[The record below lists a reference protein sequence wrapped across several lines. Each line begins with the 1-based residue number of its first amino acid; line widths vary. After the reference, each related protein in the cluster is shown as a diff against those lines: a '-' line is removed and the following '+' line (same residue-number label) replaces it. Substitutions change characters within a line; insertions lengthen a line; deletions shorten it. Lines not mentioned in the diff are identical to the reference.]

1 MVSFQLFIPIN
12 DSKRAKKFKTNNIY
26 EMKIIMLT
34 LIIFLTPSVFADARQ
49 REIEY
54 EAINLVIKKY
64 GKGLENRL
72 KGTGV
77 NPSYRSWYEN
87 DCFVSVAAG
96 TNQEY
101 NWSSLEWFSVNVCSD
116 SAEIMKDDRRK

>member
-1 MVSFQLFIPIN
+1 M
-12 DSKRAKKFKTNNIY
+12 KRLLIAPFLCF
-26 EMKIIMLT
+26 LT
-34 LIIFLTPSVFADARQ
+34 LGAFSNERQ

-54 EAINLVIKKY
+54 KAINLVIEKY

-72 KGTGV
+72 KGTGL

-96 TNQEY
+96 TYQEY
-101 NWSSLEWFSVNVCSD
+101 NWSTIEWFSVNVCSNY
-116 SAEIMKDDRRK
+116 AGIMEIE

>member
-1 MVSFQLFIPIN
+1 MIRLLIASILLFI
-12 DSKRAKKFKTNNIY
+12 STG
-26 EMKIIMLT
+26 
-34 LIIFLTPSVFADARQ
+34 SFADERQ

-72 KGTGV
+72 KGKGV

-87 DCFVSVAAG
+87 DCFVSIAAG
-96 TNQEY
+96 TYQEDT
-101 NWSSLEWFSVNVCSD
+101 WSAMKWFSVNVCSE
-116 SAEIMKDDRRK
+116 SAEIMESE